1 MCGRYKQ
8 TGALAELKR
17 ILGLDGGFDVD
28 TDIIAPGMLAPVI
41 RHNTIAGLR
50 WGFVPGWST
59 EDIGT
64 KIINARAETLTEK
77 PSFRQAFAR
86 QRCAIPAN
94 GFFEWDRAVKP
105 SQPYDIHF
113 ENDAPFAFG
122 GLWDTWRNP
131 ATGEVVESFAIVTRA
146 ATPDIAKVHDR
157 MPVILRTR
165 GAMNRWLSPET
176 PLHAVLDVVAAPPE
190 GLILTP
196 CAPLTRAGGSD
207 LPEPDNQLALF

>member
-17 ILGLDGGFDVD
+17 ILGLDGGFDVE

-41 RHNTIAGLR
+41 RGGAIATLR
-50 WGFVPGWST
+50 WGFVPGWSR

-64 KIINARAETLTEK
+64 KIINARSESCAEK
-77 PSFRQAFAR
+77 PSFRQAFMR

-94 GFFEWDRAVKP
+94 GFFEWDRSVKP

-122 GLWDTWRNP
+122 GLWDRWQNP
-131 ATGEVVESFAIVTRA
+131 ATGEAVESFAIVTRA
-146 ATPDIAKVHDR
+146 ATPEIAGVHDR

-165 GAMNRWLSPET
+165 GALNRWLSAET
-176 PLHAVLDVVAAPPE
+176 ALPVLSALIAAPPE
-190 GLILTP
+190 GLLLAP
-196 CAPLTRAGGSD
+196 CAPLRAAAGHD